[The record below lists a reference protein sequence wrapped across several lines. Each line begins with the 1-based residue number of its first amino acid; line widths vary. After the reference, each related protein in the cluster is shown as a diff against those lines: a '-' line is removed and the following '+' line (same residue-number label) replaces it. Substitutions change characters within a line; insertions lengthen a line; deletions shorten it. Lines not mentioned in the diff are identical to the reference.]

1 MEQVGKSHVI
11 AIGPGLGL
19 REETMKAV
27 VELVS
32 RAVDVG
38 KRVVID
44 ADAIKAIGELKRQ
57 DLITKNVIVTPH
69 AGEFKWLTGVDIT
82 KEGNVWSRAVMVRD
96 VVKSSLRGG
105 VVLLKGNV
113 DVITDGERYKLNFTG
128 NPGMTVGGTG
138 DVLTGVVSAL
148 MVKVQDP
155 LEAAAIGAFITGLAG
170 DLATKELGYHITP
183 IDVLENIPKVF
194 RKLMN
199 VNEIVNSSIHP
210 QALKLIG

>member
-57 DLITKNVIVTPH
+57 DLITKNVIITPH
-69 AGEFKWLTGVDIT
+69 AGEFKWLTGVDII

-138 DVLTGVVSAL
+138 GDVLTGVVSAL

-155 LEAAAIGAFITGLAG
+155 LEAAAIGAFITGLQV
-170 DLATKELGYHITP
+170 T
-183 IDVLENIPKVF
+183 
-194 RKLMN
+194 
-199 VNEIVNSSIHP
+199 
-210 QALKLIG
+210 